1 MQKGTGIMAKGMLSG
16 FLARNK
22 ELFEAH
28 GVDTSFKL
36 PSDREEFIKQ
46 RDERLE
52 RDAINQYAMFQR
64 QKAQVYRAYSLWPN
78 EHEMNFEFSEWKP
91 QLQSNPQEARAI
103 GIKAFRLAKQLSSKS
118 FNVFMNGQ
126 PGVGKTSLALAMMSE
141 ANKQGLSTMFVS
153 TTILQRLFM
162 DKYDDETIA
171 EHLINIIRAMKEADV
186 LVLDDFGTEGG
197 SLTSIEKGSRVH
209 LDLQRRMYEIANA
222 RWDEKNNQPR
232 GHTIITTNNF
242 EKELNKIYD
251 PKVISRLIPKQSEYR
266 IGFNDMEDVRGK

>member
-1 MQKGTGIMAKGMLSG
+1 MAKGMLSG

-162 DKYDDETIA
+162 DKYDDDTIA
-171 EHLINIIRAMKEADV
+171 ERLMNIIRAMKEADV

-242 EKELNKIYD
+242 EQELNKIYD